1 MVCESSVARQ
11 VVDMAGRFALDHP
24 PLPPPECRV
33 GGVPGGLVT
42 LPF

>member
-24 PLPPPECRV
+24 PSPHRSAGWEGC
-33 GGVPGGLVT
+33 LVVW
-42 LPF
+42 